1 MSDDKEAGWT
11 KIRIRQTVD
20 HILKHGPSIDVDV
33 APLSGGI
40 GTRVMAQIDTGAS
53 RTGIS
58 PRLVRNLG
66 LVPIAGG
73 FVHQVGLP
81 RIHVP
86 FFKVRLGFPSLD
98 INVEVV
104 GFATLERPHDI
115 LIGRDILASCRLSV
129 NFLNGVTLLHIRNP
143 A

>member
-20 HILKHGPSIDVDV
+20 HLFKHGPSIDVDV
-33 APLSGGI
+33 APIDGGTI
-40 GTRVMAQIDTGAS
+40 ARVMAQIDTGAS

-58 PRLVRNLG
+58 PRLVKNLG
-66 LVPIAGG
+66 LAPVASG

-86 FFKVRLGFPSLD
+86 FFKIRLGFPRLD
-98 INVEVV
+98 INIDVV

-115 LIGRDILASCRLSV
+115 LLGRDILGKCRLSV
-129 NFLNGVTLLHIRNP
+129 DFLSGVTVLHVKNGP
-143 A
+143 